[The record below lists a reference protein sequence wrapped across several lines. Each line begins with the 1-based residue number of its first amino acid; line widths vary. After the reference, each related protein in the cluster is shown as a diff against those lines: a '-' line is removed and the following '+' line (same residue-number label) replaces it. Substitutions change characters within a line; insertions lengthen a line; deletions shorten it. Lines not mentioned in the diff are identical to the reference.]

1 MERKEI
7 AAFLVGCEASEF
19 MAYADLGDL
28 GCVVIGPDGKK
39 YRFDVDY
46 LAQAEVKAKPPPTKK
61 APTKQ
66 TTTKRATKSQATT
79 KKKAASKK

>member
-39 YRFDVDY
+39 YRFDVDH
-46 LAQAEVKAKPPPTKK
+46 LAKAEVKAKPPPTKK
-61 APTKQ
+61 APTK
-66 TTTKRATKSQATT
+66 RVTKSQATT